1 MYGPLGKNECQAALV
16 LLRPVLGH
24 GLVELGS
31 LRVALLL
38 VFRHPIVVYF
48 GPPAGPF
55 NHLLVR
61 VLGLNFGSLFIGEGE
76 RQCKRRVDNIFDLSL
91 LTKFWKAAK

>member
-24 GLVELGS
+24 GHVELGS

-55 NHLLVR
+55 NHLPVR

-91 LTKFWKAAK
+91 ITKF